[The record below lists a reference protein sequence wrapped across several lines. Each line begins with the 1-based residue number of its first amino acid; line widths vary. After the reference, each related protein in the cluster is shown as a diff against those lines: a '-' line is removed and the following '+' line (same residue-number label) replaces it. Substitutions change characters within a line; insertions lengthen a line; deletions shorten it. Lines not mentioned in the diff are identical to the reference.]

1 MVGNKVTVTKHVAVP
16 QNQFQINPYGS
27 LSQGMVPMTH
37 RKVTDGLAKLRHQKN
52 GRVKFRQVMAMES
65 DNVH

>member
-1 MVGNKVTVTKHVAVP
+1 MCFFVKYRGDVVNVLFFLVVLVGIKVTVTKHVAVP

-37 RKVTDGLAKLRHQKN
+37 RKVTDGLAKLRH
-52 GRVKFRQVMAMES
+52 
-65 DNVH
+65 